1 MLAAQLSGGPMG
13 AKTTLSGARL
23 YLLDDNGRIKAEQV
37 IFCVTPD

>member
-1 MLAAQLSGGPMG
+1 VG

-37 IFCVTPD
+37 IFRVTPD

>member
-1 MLAAQLSGGPMG
+1 MPSSTGIRTS
-13 AKTTLSGARL
+13 TTLSGARL